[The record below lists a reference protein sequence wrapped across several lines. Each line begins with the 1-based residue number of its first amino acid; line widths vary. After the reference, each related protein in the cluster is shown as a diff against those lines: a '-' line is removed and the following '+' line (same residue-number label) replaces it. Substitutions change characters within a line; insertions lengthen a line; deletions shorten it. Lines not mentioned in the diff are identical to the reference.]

1 MNQQK
6 ERLKIIISKFKG
18 NQREF
23 GFTIGKSKQTISGW
37 LSGRF
42 PVPEDAA
49 ITIEMVHGYRREWI
63 LRGEMPSKVSHK
75 GLQAKIA
82 SIDTEV
88 ALLRK
93 IASNRK
99 LQDIIEILTT
109 LSKRELE
116 IAYRLIESLTDKD
129 TKTNSL
135 S

>member
-1 MNQQK
+1 MNEQK
-6 ERLKIIISKFKG
+6 ERLKTIISKFKG

-42 PVPEDAA
+42 PIPEDAA

-63 LRGEMPSKVSHK
+63 LRGEMPSRVSHQ
-75 GLQAKIA
+75 GFQAKIA
-82 SIDTEV
+82 NIDTEA

-93 IASNRK
+93 IASNKK
-99 LQDIIEILTT
+99 LQDIVEILTT

-116 IAYRLIESLTDKD
+116 IAYRLIETLSSKD
-129 TKTNSL
+129 TKTNPL